1 MMKSGLLTICFF
13 MELFFW
19 GSSGQVLADEGYPGD
34 FNHLETGRYLF
45 NVFPEISEV
54 SSSVY
59 DRNKD
64 MVWVLGDS
72 GTGAIIGRRKINDDE
87 TDVIDIA
94 GAENID
100 WEAMVLTDDN
110 DIWILDVGDNQAR
123 RENLKFYRVDPDRL
137 NDNMTLDVL
146 QTIDI
151 SYPAGPMDVE
161 GAVFK
166 DEKVYLFEKVSLV
179 EFRKAKIWSVDVSE
193 GAETVQTA
201 KDEGLLPVVFS
212 ITDASISPEGVLY
225 LLTYY
230 GIFECYFW
238 QKDYRFS
245 LMSKIFFFGQQESMT
260 AMGNCFFLVG
270 VEAGYFYRVKKWFP
284 LIPF

>member
-1 MMKSGLLTICFF
+1 MMKSGLLSFCFF
-13 MELFFW
+13 MGLFFW
-19 GSSGQVLADEGYPGD
+19 GSSGQLLADEGNPGD
-34 FNHLETGRYLF
+34 FNRLETGRYLF

-59 DRNKD
+59 DRSKD

-72 GTGAIIGRRKINDDE
+72 GTGAIIGRRKVNDDE

-123 RENLKFYRVDPDRL
+123 RENLKFYRVDPDQL

-166 DEKVYLFEKVSLV
+166 DEKIYLFEKVSLV

-212 ITDASISPEGVLY
+212 ITDASISPEGILY

-238 QKDYRFS
+238 QEDYRFS
-245 LMSKIFFFGQQESMT
+245 LMSKFFFLGQQESMT
-260 AMGNCFFLVG
+260 AMGNYFFLVG